1 MYPGRKGTVE
11 IVGSSSHPG
20 DQGGR
25 RPSPSFPASPSPSV
39 ATGFRAYGMLPP
51 AFIPWSI
58 LPRKTLTDTPRGR
71 FY

>member
-11 IVGSSSHPG
+11 VGGSGSHPG
-20 DQGGR
+20 DQEGAR
-25 RPSPSFPASPSPSV
+25 LNPSFPASPSPSV
-39 ATGFRAYGMLPP
+39 ATGFPVYGMLPP

-58 LPRKTLTDTPRGR
+58 LPRKILTDTPRGR